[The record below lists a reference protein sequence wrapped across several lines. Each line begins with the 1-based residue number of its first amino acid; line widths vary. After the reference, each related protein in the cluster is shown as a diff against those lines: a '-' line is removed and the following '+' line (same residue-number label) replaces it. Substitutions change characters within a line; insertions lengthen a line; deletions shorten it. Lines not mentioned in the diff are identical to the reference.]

1 MMQFWF
7 EFGSNY
13 SYPAAMR
20 IEALAAER
28 SVDLAWR
35 PFLLGPIFADQGWH
49 TSPFILYPAK
59 GRYMWRDMERV
70 CARYG
75 LPWRRPSQFPRNGL
89 LAARVACRF
98 AEEPWLPAF
107 VRAVF
112 HANFAEDREIAEP
125 AVIDDILAALDLPA
139 RAILEEAQSD
149 DGKRR
154 LRDQT
159 DAARRLGLFGAPSF
173 VVDGE
178 LFWGHD
184 RIVEALDWATAD
196 AAGPMFE
203 RTGRP

>member
-28 SVDLAWR
+28 SVNLAWR

-49 TSPFILYPAK
+49 DSPFNLYPAK
-59 GRYMWRDMERV
+59 GRYMWRDMERI
-70 CARYG
+70 CARHG
-75 LPWRRPSQFPRNGL
+75 LPWRRPSSFPRSGL
-89 LAARVACRF
+89 LAARVTCRF
-98 AEEPWLPAF
+98 ADEPWVPAF

-112 HANFAEDREIAEP
+112 HANFAEDREIGEA
-125 AVIDDILAALDLPA
+125 AVVDAILGSLDLPTT
-139 RAILEEAQSD
+139 AILDEARSE

-173 VVDGE
+173 VVDDE

-184 RIVEALDWATAD
+184 RMVEAMDWATAG
-196 AAGPMFE
+196 ARPAEGAGPA
-203 RTGRP
+203 